1 MPIINRSRFQA
12 EAATNFPPIE
22 VQVLSY
28 AIASLG
34 AVSVPGFDEYANKYY
49 NHARHLLEVC
59 EQQENGGS
67 LASINALQAYVLL
80 TLFEFKRPS
89 FARAWMT
96 LGRATRLAKIVGLE
110 EVDSHSKK
118 SEQWKGW
125 GGVPSQ
131 LPPASGPGDM
141 EERRRTFWLLY
152 TLDAFATLKINARP
166 AFDGPVSDTEICVIL
181 FSCLHRGLTVE
192 LLDICTSCQS
202 HGVP

>member
-1 MPIINRSRFQA
+1 MPIINRSRFQTESA
-12 EAATNFPPIE
+12 QNFPPIE

-28 AIASLG
+28 AVACLG
-34 AVSVPGFDEYANKYY
+34 AVSVPGFNDYADKYY

-59 EQQENGGS
+59 EQQDNSGS
-67 LASINALQAYVLL
+67 LATVNALQAYVLL
-80 TLFEFKRPS
+80 TLFEFKRPN

-96 LGRATRLAKIVGLE
+96 LGRATRLAKIMGLE
-110 EVDSHSKK
+110 EVDSHCKK

-125 GGVPSQ
+125 GVPAQ

-166 AFDGPVSDTEICVIL
+166 AFDGPVSDIKFVTISSSSFTAV
-181 FSCLHRGLTVE
+181 
-192 LLDICTSCQS
+192 S
-202 HGVP
+202 HSIF